1 MDASIPQN
9 DRELLLKLN
18 SEIKNLSHSIIIFS
32 ETLEKIEVQRIGG
45 IEKRV
50 EVLEDVWSQLKGGWK
65 FALVIWTLVSATGV
79 IGIIKWIV
87 T

>member
-9 DRELLLKLN
+9 DRELLLTLN
-18 SEIKNLSHSIIIFS
+18 SEIKKLSSSIIAFS
-32 ETLEKIEVQRIGG
+32 QTLEKIEVQRIGG

-50 EVLEDVWSQLKGGWK
+50 ETLEDVWTQMKGGWK
-65 FALVIWTLVSATGV
+65 FALVVWTLVSATGV
-79 IGIIKWIV
+79 IGIIKWIL